1 MRYGRDQKFVVL
13 ISRGVKFEIRTNLKF
28 TIWYI
33 LFLKKYSFFS
43 YVEFIFITSCDTTLE
58 VDVQ

>member
-33 LFLKKYSFFS
+33 LFLKNTAFFAMLNLS
-43 YVEFIFITSCDTTLE
+43 SSLLVTNII
-58 VDVQ
+58 

>member
-33 LFLKKYSFFS
+33 LFLIKNTAFLAMLNLSS
-43 YVEFIFITSCDTTLE
+43 SLLVTNII
-58 VDVQ
+58 